1 MALMSVSLPPCRTH
15 TQRNIQA
22 EDIKWKTALA
32 NACLFVALSPY
43 GREQQQVLQRIH
55 SQERSHLEKMPAY
68 DALVKQLVRDEIMRW
83 PLPTNQLF
91 QAFLQQQFE
100 EKYAVRACVHVAWMG
115 GRMGACV
122 GAS

>member
-1 MALMSVSLPPCRTH
+1 MSVSLLGPCRTH

-55 SQERSHLEKMPAY
+55 SQERSHLGEMPAY
-68 DALVKQLVRDEIMRW
+68 DPDRDVVHIVTANDHRQLVGLAR
-83 PLPTNQLF
+83 
-91 QAFLQQQFE
+91 LQQE
-100 EKYAVRACVHVAWMG
+100 
-115 GRMGACV
+115 
-122 GAS
+122 